1 MPEIGIE
8 AVHVVLRKRS
18 RTNQAHVADDY
29 APQLRQLVEA
39 HSTDQIADER
49 EYARVVRELEVALP
63 LAARVRMSAQ
73 VLLQPALG
81 VAVPGAQLGYVDR
94 PAAPAN
100 ARLTVEGAAA
110 VDHPARPGEFG

>member
-18 RTNQAHVADDY
+18 WTNQTHVADNY

-63 LAARVRMSAQ
+63 LAARVRIAAQ

-81 VAVPGAQLGYVDR
+81 VAVHGAQLGDVDR
-94 PAAPAN
+94 PPPPAN
-100 ARLTVEGAAA
+100 ARLYIEG
-110 VDHPARPGEFG
+110 